1 VLADLFGESMGQGF
15 VDRPLRR
22 RILNFMVK
30 LLKIMDSEPDNQH
43 LDDSIAELQRELV
56 RTRTQLEEKEA
67 LFNSITEH
75 TLAGYWIWHIK
86 ENNFFIS
93 PHLKA
98 MLGYGDE
105 ELENSV
111 DTINKLMHPSDL
123 PDTYALLGKHL
134 DSNGK
139 IPFEIEVR
147 YKHKNG
153 SIVWVICSGNI
164 VKRDEHGKPAVM
176 IGCHLDNTQ
185 LKQVEGIQ
193 KYMKELERKN
203 VEMEQFAYVASHDL
217 QEPLNTIQGFISLLM
232 MKLEGTAD
240 PEVSQYLSYIQ
251 QSSERMSNLIKGLL
265 EYSRIGKET
274 LMSKVNCNLI
284 VEGVKADLAL
294 AIKENDA
301 VIEADELPS
310 LMGYDTDLRI
320 LFRNLVNNALTF
332 RSNEPPQIKISCTR
346 DGEFWKFS
354 VADNGIGIDPA
365 FNKKIFKLYQRLHP
379 RGQYE
384 GYGLGL
390 AQCYKIVTELHNG
403 HIWVEANKPSG
414 SIFNFTIPQG
424 I

>member
-1 VLADLFGESMGQGF
+1 
-15 VDRPLRR
+15 
-22 RILNFMVK
+22 MVK
-30 LLKIMDSEPDNQH
+30 LLKMMDSEPVDQN

-56 RTRTQLEEKEA
+56 RTRMQLEEKEA

-98 MLGYGDE
+98 MLGYKDE

-134 DSNGK
+134 ESNGK

-164 VKRDEHGKPAVM
+164 VKRDEQGNPAVM

-193 KYMKELERKN
+193 KYANELERKN

-217 QEPLNTIQGFISLLM
+217 QEPLNTIQGFISLLT

-240 PEVSQYLSYIQ
+240 AEVSQYLGYIQ
-251 QSSERMSNLIKGLL
+251 QGSIRMTNLIKGLL

-284 VEGVKADLAL
+284 VRDVKADLAL
-294 AIKENDA
+294 AIKENEA
-301 VIEADELPS
+301 IIETDELPS
-310 LMGYDTDLRI
+310 VMGYDSDLRI
-320 LFRNLVNNALTF
+320 LFQNLVSNAIKF
-332 RSNEPPQIKISCTR
+332 RSKEPPRVKISCGKG
-346 DGEFWKFS
+346 DEFWKFS

-365 FNKKIFKLYQRLHP
+365 FNGKIFKLYQRLHP
-379 RGQYE
+379 KEQYE

-390 AQCYKIVTELHNG
+390 AQCHKIVTELHNG
-403 HIWVEANKPSG
+403 QIWVEPNKPSG
-414 SIFNFTIPQG
+414 SVFNFTIPQG